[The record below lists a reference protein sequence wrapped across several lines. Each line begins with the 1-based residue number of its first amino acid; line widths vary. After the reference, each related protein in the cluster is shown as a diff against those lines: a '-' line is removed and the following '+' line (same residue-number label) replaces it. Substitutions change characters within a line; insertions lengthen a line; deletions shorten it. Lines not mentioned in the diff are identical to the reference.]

1 MILLDNVNVACLQ
14 PIMMMGMVVIESV
27 FRDHGVAEVVFTH
40 ICDGAHMKGSLHPL
54 GLAVDVRIWGVTDL
68 PDMVSDLAKALG
80 NEYDVVLETDHIHV
94 EYDPE

>member
-1 MILLDNVNVACLQ
+1 MILLENVNVACLQ
-14 PIMMMGMVVIESV
+14 PIMIIGMTVIESV
-27 FRDHGVAEVVFTH
+27 YRDHGITQVVFTS

-68 PDMVSDLAKALG
+68 PELMEDLRLALG
-80 NEYDVVLETDHIHV
+80 SNYDVVLETDHVHV